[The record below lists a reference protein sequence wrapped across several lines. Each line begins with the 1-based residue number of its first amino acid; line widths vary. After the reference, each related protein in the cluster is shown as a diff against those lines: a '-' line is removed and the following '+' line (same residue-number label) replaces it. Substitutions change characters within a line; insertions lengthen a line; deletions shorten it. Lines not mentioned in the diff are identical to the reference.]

1 MNIDEILQTVQ
12 DLRSQLDAWGV
23 TSNGL
28 LFEGAIAILL
38 FILSLREVLTWYMRV
53 TQVRDEVRQLRAQMA
68 LMQKTMLETQELIAR
83 QLGAEVTKP
92 LTSDELLSS
101 AKTIRPQDSKTD
113 SNPTKFLFD
122 H

>member
-12 DLRSQLDAWGV
+12 DFRSQLEAWGV
-23 TSNGL
+23 TNEGL
-28 LFEGAIAILL
+28 WAAGAFAVLL

-53 TQVRDEVRQLRAQMA
+53 PQVRDEVRQLRVQMA
-68 LMQKTMLETQELIAR
+68 LMQKTMLETQDLLAR
-83 QLGAEVTKP
+83 QFGEEIAKP

-101 AKTIRPQDSKTD
+101 AKTSKGQDSKNE
-113 SNPTKFLFD
+113 SSPTKFRFD